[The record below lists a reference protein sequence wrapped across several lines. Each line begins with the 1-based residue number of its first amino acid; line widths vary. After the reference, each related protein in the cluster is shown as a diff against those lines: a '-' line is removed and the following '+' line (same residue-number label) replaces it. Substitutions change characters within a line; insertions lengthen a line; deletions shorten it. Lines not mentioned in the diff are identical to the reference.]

1 MVIFVFKDIRRQR
14 SERGM
19 MKSNMSALNSW
30 ENTVIDRGQAPDLS
44 RHTLGMQ
51 RDDDN
56 DDGSVDTS
64 CPSPAPPRDLGSRK
78 IVVHN
83 WGVERATWRQY
94 WFTRASKR
102 DLFNEFRLVSFGG
115 RWERHRTKIYD
126 NISGGMCHTGATNT
140 LCLSL

>member
-51 RDDDN
+51 RDDD
-56 DDGSVDTS
+56 DDEGSGGAS
-64 CPSPAPPRDLGSRK
+64 CPSAAPPRDLESIK
-78 IVVHN
+78 MVVHN
-83 WGVERATWRQY
+83 
-94 WFTRASKR
+94 
-102 DLFNEFRLVSFGG
+102 
-115 RWERHRTKIYD
+115 
-126 NISGGMCHTGATNT
+126 
-140 LCLSL
+140 

>member
-19 MKSNMSALNSW
+19 MKSNMSTLNSW

-51 RDDDN
+51 RDDD
-56 DDGSVDTS
+56 DEGSAGAS
-64 CPSPAPPRDLGSRK
+64 CPSPALPRDLESRK
-78 IVVHN
+78 MVVHN
-83 WGVERATWRQY
+83 CGVESATWRQY
-94 WFTRASKR
+94 WLTRESNR
-102 DLFNEFRLVSFGG
+102 DLLNEVRLISFGG
-115 RWERHRTKIYD
+115 RWERHRTKMYD
-126 NISGGMCHTGATNT
+126 NISGGMCQTGATKT